1 LRRSM
6 PIEAAA
12 PMASRPSVPGSG
24 TEFLPP
30 EPGSVCA
37 GHQDGIHWQLVP
49 ACAAGA
55 PMAIKAAANK
65 LNLILFTV
73 PPTYI

>member
-1 LRRSM
+1 
-6 PIEAAA
+6 
-12 PMASRPSVPGSG
+12 
-24 TEFLPP
+24 
-30 EPGSVCA
+30 
-37 GHQDGIHWQLVP
+37 LVP